1 MKANQS
7 SRLVIDA
14 SIARASGGVE
24 AVHPTATVVRDFLQQ
39 VLRICHRAV
48 MTPALKMEW
57 DRHES
62 NFARKWRRSMV
73 ARKKLI
79 LLDLPER
86 TDLRKAIDEGLASE
100 TEKSAMRKDFLLVE
114 AAIATDERIISLDD
128 KVQAL
133 FSTESKEISD
143 LRNIVWIN
151 PDTNPAGAMALLK
164 GEASQRQWTLAAM
177 SKDI

>member
-1 MKANQS
+1 
-7 SRLVIDA
+7 
-14 SIARASGGVE
+14 
-24 AVHPTATVVRDFLQQ
+24 
-39 VLRICHRAV
+39 
-48 MTPALKMEW
+48 
-57 DRHES
+57 
-62 NFARKWRRSMV
+62 
-73 ARKKLI
+73 
-79 LLDLPER
+79 
-86 TDLRKAIDEGLASE
+86 
-100 TEKSAMRKDFLLVE
+100 MRKDLLLVE